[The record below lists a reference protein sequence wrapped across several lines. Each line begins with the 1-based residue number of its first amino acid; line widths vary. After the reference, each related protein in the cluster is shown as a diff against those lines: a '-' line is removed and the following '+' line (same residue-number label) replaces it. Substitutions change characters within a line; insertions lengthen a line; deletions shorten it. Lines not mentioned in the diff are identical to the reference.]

1 MQADVTA
8 NSILDSSPDA
18 GPAITPPP
26 STPLS
31 LLPQSSCDQQQEAT
45 TVEETPAT
53 SSATSAEDPKTE
65 ESVPCPADVY
75 LAPIDVPRESEVP
88 STGRMSPADEGDR
101 MGLLC
106 EVLVEDGAPEHDDMQ
121 VDRGQAGE
129 VGLLMYR
136 VVRWPVR
143 LLWSALKVVRK
154 ILRAVFS
161 PEL

>member
-8 NSILDSSPDA
+8 DSMLDSNPDA
-18 GPAITPPP
+18 GPAIIPPP

-45 TVEETPAT
+45 VVEETPPT

-65 ESVPCPADVY
+65 ESVSCPADVY
-75 LAPIDVPRESEVP
+75 LAPIDVLREIEIP

-101 MGLLC
+101 VGLLC
-106 EVLVEDGAPEHDDMQ
+106 EVLVEDGSPEHDDMRA
-121 VDRGQAGE
+121 DRRQAGE
-129 VGLLMYR
+129 VGMLMYR

-143 LLWSALKVVRK
+143 LLWSALKVARK
-154 ILRAVFS
+154 ILRAVFR
-161 PEL
+161 L